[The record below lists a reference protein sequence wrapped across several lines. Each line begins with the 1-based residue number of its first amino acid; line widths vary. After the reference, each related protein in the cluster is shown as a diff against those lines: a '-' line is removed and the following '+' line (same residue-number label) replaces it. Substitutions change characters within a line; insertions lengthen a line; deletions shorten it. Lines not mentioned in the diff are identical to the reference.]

1 MGTAIAGGRDHAPGW
16 RGEAVLGIGKRA
28 TGVAQASRFSVF
40 EGESMGGTAG
50 AGREGAERPLLRV
63 LNGEAL
69 SPPPAW
75 MMRQA
80 GRYLP
85 EYRAVR
91 AEAGSFLD
99 LCYNPDFA
107 TEVTLQPIRR
117 FGFEAAILF
126 SDILVVPHA
135 LGQDVRFVEG
145 EGPRLDPLA
154 GRPEFDALIEA
165 GDPRVMRHLNPVF
178 ETVGRLRAELPPE
191 TTLLGFC
198 GAPWT
203 VASYMIGGRGTPD
216 LAPARALAAR
226 DPALLDALIDRLVAV
241 STEYLVRQFE
251 AGADA
256 VQIFESHAGSLPDVP
271 GGEAGDALARWS
283 FQPIARM
290 VSGIRARVPGARII
304 VFARGSGLE
313 GHARVAEETGADAV
327 GVDWAVDLGALRARL
342 PASVITQGNL
352 HPETLIGGG
361 EALDAA
367 VDAILKA
374 TAGTPH
380 IFNLGHGITPQTPIA
395 HVERMLARLRG

>member
-1 MGTAIAGGRDHAPGW
+1 MGQGDRADRAI
-16 RGEAVLGIGKRA
+16 
-28 TGVAQASRFSVF
+28 
-40 EGESMGGTAG
+40 
-50 AGREGAERPLLRV
+50 LRV
-63 LNGEAL
+63 LSGEAL

-85 EYRAVR
+85 EYREVR
-91 AEAGSFLD
+91 AQAGSFLD

-107 TEVTLQPIRR
+107 VEVTLQPIRR
-117 FGFEAAILF
+117 FGFEASILF

-154 GRPEFDALIEA
+154 GRAEFDRLRQAD
-165 GDPRVMRHLNPVF
+165 DPAIFERLAPVF
-178 ETVGRLRAELPPE
+178 ETVRRLRRELPSE

-216 LAPARALAAR
+216 LAPARALAR
-226 DPALLDALIDRLVAV
+226 EDTALLESLIERLVV
-241 STEYLVRQFE
+241 VQTDYLVRQLE

-256 VQIFESHAGSLPDVP
+256 VQIFESHAGSLPDGP
-271 GGEAGDALARWS
+271 DALARWS
-283 FQPIARM
+283 FRPIARM
-290 VSGIRARVPGARII
+290 IAGVRARVPGARII

-313 GHARVAEETGADAV
+313 GHARVVPETGADAV
-327 GVDWAVDLGALRARL
+327 GVDWAVDLAALRARI
-342 PASVITQGNL
+342 PDTMVTQGNI
-352 HPETLIGGG
+352 HPDTLIEGGT
-361 EALDAA
+361 ALDDA
-367 VDAILKA
+367 VDAVLAA
-374 TAGTPH
+374 TAGRPH

-395 HVERMLARLRG
+395 HVERMLARLRR

>member
-1 MGTAIAGGRDHAPGW
+1 MSEIRRDDRAIMRVLS
-16 RGEAVLGIGKRA
+16 GEAV
-28 TGVAQASRFSVF
+28 S
-40 EGESMGGTAG
+40 
-50 AGREGAERPLLRV
+50 PL
-63 LNGEAL
+63 
-69 SPPPAW
+69 PAW

-85 EYRAVR
+85 EYREVR

-107 TEVTLQPIRR
+107 VEVTLQPIRR

-126 SDILVVPHA
+126 SDILVVPDA

-154 GRPEFDALIEA
+154 GRSEFDRLRTAD
-165 GDPRVMRHLNPVF
+165 DPAIFDHLAPVF
-178 ETVGRLRAELPPE
+178 ETVRRLRSQLPGE

-216 LAPARALAAR
+216 LAPARNLATS
-226 DPALLDALIDRLVAV
+226 DTGLVDALVDRLVSV
-241 STEYLVRQFE
+241 QTEYLVRQLE

-256 VQIFESHAGSLPDVP
+256 VQIFESHAGSLPP
-271 GGEAGDALARWS
+271 GDGDPLSRWS
-283 FQPIARM
+283 LQPIARM
-290 VSGIRARVPGARII
+290 IEGVRARVPDARII
-304 VFARGSGLE
+304 VFARGSGLD
-313 GHARVAEETGADAV
+313 GHSRVIPETGADAV
-327 GVDWAVDLGALRARL
+327 GVDWAVDLAELRRRI
-342 PASVITQGNL
+342 PANAVTQGNV
-352 HPETLIGGG
+352 HPDTLIEGG

-367 VDAILKA
+367 VDAVREAVEGK
-374 TAGTPH
+374 PH

-395 HVERMLARLRG
+395 HVERMLARLRR

>member
-1 MGTAIAGGRDHAPGW
+1 MTPNTSEAA
-16 RGEAVLGIGKRA
+16 RGAAAAR
-28 TGVAQASRFSVF
+28 
-40 EGESMGGTAG
+40 
-50 AGREGAERPLLRV
+50 RPVLRV
-63 LNGEAL
+63 LGGEAL

-85 EYRAVR
+85 EYREVR
-91 AEAGSFLD
+91 AQAGSFLD

-154 GRPEFDALIEA
+154 GQAEFDALR
-165 GDPRVMRHLNPVF
+165 GPDDPAVMGRLAPVF
-178 ETVGRLRAELPPE
+178 ETVSRLRAGLPDA

-216 LAPARALAAR
+216 LAPSRALGAR
-226 DPALLDALIDRLVAV
+226 DPALLDALIDRLVSV
-241 STEYLVRQFE
+241 SIEYLARQCA

-256 VQIFESHAGSLPDVP
+256 VQIFESHAGALPAVP
-271 GGEAGDALARWS
+271 EGETGDALARWS
-283 FQPIARM
+283 LRPIARI
-290 VSGIRARVPGARII
+290 VAGLRARAPGVRII
-304 VFARGSGLE
+304 VFARGSGLD
-313 GHARVAEETGADAV
+313 GHARVVAETGADAV
-327 GVDWAVDLGALRARL
+327 GVDWAVDLAALRARL
-342 PASVITQGNL
+342 PAGTVTQGNL
-352 HPETLIGGG
+352 APETLIAGGD
-361 EALDAA
+361 ALDAA
-367 VDAILKA
+367 VDAIRAA

-380 IFNLGHGITPQTPIA
+380 VFNLGHGITPQTPIA
-395 HVERMLARLRG
+395 HVERMLDRLRR

>member
-1 MGTAIAGGRDHAPGW
+1 MAEARTADRPVL
-16 RGEAVLGIGKRA
+16 RVMSGEAI
-28 TGVAQASRFSVF
+28 
-40 EGESMGGTAG
+40 
-50 AGREGAERPLLRV
+50 
-63 LNGEAL
+63 

-85 EYRAVR
+85 EYRATR

-99 LCYNPDFA
+99 LCYNPAFA

-117 FGFEAAILF
+117 FGFEASILF

-145 EGPRLDPLA
+145 EGPRLDALE
-154 GRPEFDALIEA
+154 GRAQFERLREA
-165 GDPRVMRHLNPVF
+165 GDPAIFSHLAPVF
-178 ETVGRLRAELPPE
+178 EAVERIRGALPHE

-216 LAPARALAAR
+216 LAPARALAAS
-226 DPALLDALIDRLVAV
+226 DPALLDALLDRLVTV
-241 STEYLVRQFE
+241 QTEYLVRQFR

-256 VQIFESHAGSLPDVP
+256 VQIFESHAGVLPASSD
-271 GGEAGDALARWS
+271 GDALKRFS
-283 FQPIARM
+283 LGPIARM
-290 VSGIRARVPGARII
+290 VEGIRAQVPDAKIV

-313 GHARVAEETGADAV
+313 GHARVIPETGADAV
-327 GVDWAVDLGALRARL
+327 GVDWGVDLAALRARV
-342 PASVITQGNL
+342 PATTVTQGNL
-352 HPETLIGGG
+352 HPETLIEGGR
-361 EALDAA
+361 ALDAA
-367 VDAILKA
+367 VDAILAA
-374 TAGTPH
+374 TEGLPH

-395 HVERMLARLRG
+395 HVEQMLARLRGGR

>member
-1 MGTAIAGGRDHAPGW
+1 MVQGEGT
-16 RGEAVLGIGKRA
+16 
-28 TGVAQASRFSVF
+28 
-40 EGESMGGTAG
+40 
-50 AGREGAERPLLRV
+50 ERRLMRV
-63 LNGEAL
+63 LAGEAL

-85 EYRAVR
+85 EYRATR

-99 LCYNPDFA
+99 LCYSPDFA
-107 TEVTLQPIRR
+107 VEVTLQPIRR
-117 FGFEAAILF
+117 FGFDAAILF

-154 GRPEFDALIEA
+154 GRAEFARLRAAE
-165 GDPRVMRHLNPVF
+165 DPAVFTHLAPVF
-178 ETVGRLRAELPPE
+178 ETVRRLRAELPTE

-216 LAPARALAAR
+216 LAPARALAAA
-226 DPALLDALIDRLVAV
+226 DTALVDELVDRLVAV
-241 STEYLVRQFE
+241 QTEYLVRQFQ

-256 VQIFESHAGSLPDVP
+256 VQIFESHAGSLPDATGP
-271 GGEAGDALARWS
+271 DADALARWS
-283 FQPIARM
+283 LQPIARM
-290 VSGIRARVPGARII
+290 IAGIRAQVPGARII

-313 GHARVAEETGADAV
+313 GHARVVAETGADAV
-327 GVDWAVDLGALRARL
+327 GVDWGVDLAALRARL
-342 PASVITQGNL
+342 PATTVTQGNL
-352 HPETLIGGG
+352 DPELLITGG

-367 VDAILKA
+367 VDAIRAA
-374 TAGTPH
+374 TAGLPH
-380 IFNLGHGITPQTPIA
+380 IFNLGHGITPPTPVA

>member
-1 MGTAIAGGRDHAPGW
+1 M
-16 RGEAVLGIGKRA
+16 
-28 TGVAQASRFSVF
+28 S
-40 EGESMGGTAG
+40 GTAG
-50 AGREGAERPLLRV
+50 AGRGAAERPILRV

-145 EGPRLDPLA
+145 EGPRLDPMA
-154 GRPEFDALIEA
+154 GRPEFDRLIEA
-165 GDPRVMRHLNPVF
+165 GDPRIMRHLNPVF
-178 ETVGRLRAELPPE
+178 ETVGRLRAELPSE

-271 GGEAGDALARWS
+271 AGETGDALARWS
-283 FQPIARM
+283 LAPIARI

-304 VFARGSGLE
+304 VFARGSGLD
-313 GHARVAEETGADAV
+313 GHARVAAETGADAV
-327 GVDWAVDLGALRARL
+327 GVDWAVDLKALRARL
-342 PASVITQGNL
+342 PASVVTQGNL
-352 HPETLIGGG
+352 HPETLIAGG

-367 VDAILKA
+367 VDAIREA

>member
-1 MGTAIAGGRDHAPGW
+1 MMRVLS
-16 RGEAVLGIGKRA
+16 GEAV
-28 TGVAQASRFSVF
+28 
-40 EGESMGGTAG
+40 
-50 AGREGAERPLLRV
+50 
-63 LNGEAL
+63 

-85 EYRAVR
+85 EYRATR

-107 TEVTLQPIRR
+107 VEVTLQPIRR
-117 FGFEAAILF
+117 FGFEASILF
-126 SDILVVPHA
+126 SDILVIPHA

-145 EGPRLDPLA
+145 EGPRLDPLH
-154 GRPEFDALIEA
+154 GRAEFSRLRTAD
-165 GDPRVMRHLNPVF
+165 DPAIFAHLTPVF

-216 LAPARALAAR
+216 LAPARTLAENDTALV
-226 DPALLDALIDRLVAV
+226 DALIDRLVAV
-241 STEYLVRQFE
+241 QTEYLVRQLE

-256 VQIFESHAGSLPDVP
+256 VQIFESHAGTLPKLMLPASDPVETAHDVAESASP
-271 GGEAGDALARWS
+271 KSELDALTRWS
-283 FQPIARM
+283 LKPIARM
-290 VSGIRARVPGARII
+290 ISGVRRRVPGAKII

-313 GHARVAEETGADAV
+313 GHARVVPETGADAV
-327 GVDWAVDLGALRARL
+327 GVDWGVDLRALRQTV
-342 PASVITQGNL
+342 PAATVTQGNL
-352 HPETLIGGG
+352 HPETLVAGGD
-361 EALDAA
+361 ALDMA
-367 VDAILKA
+367 VDAVLEA
-374 TAGTPH
+374 THGRPH
-380 IFNLGHGITPQTPIA
+380 VFNLGHGITPQTPVV